1 VNKETRELNEKL
13 GKFAG
18 ILVSIE
24 SWPDEEPTMYVYDT
38 RQENLIGECSPFTD
52 SLDACFKW
60 LVPKLGHVGLSTQ
73 GCYFD
78 VTIWAKDTDS
88 EYDGIMTREAT
99 PTLALCKAIE
109 KLIDM
114 EAA

>member
-1 VNKETRELNEKL
+1 MNELNEKL
-13 GKFAG
+13 ARWAGFKYQSRSQSWTSPDKLFDMRLPDFAH
-18 ILVSIE
+18 
-24 SWPDEEPTMYVYDT
+24 
-38 RQENLIGECSPFTD
+38 

-109 KLIDM
+109 KLIDA
-114 EAA
+114 ETK